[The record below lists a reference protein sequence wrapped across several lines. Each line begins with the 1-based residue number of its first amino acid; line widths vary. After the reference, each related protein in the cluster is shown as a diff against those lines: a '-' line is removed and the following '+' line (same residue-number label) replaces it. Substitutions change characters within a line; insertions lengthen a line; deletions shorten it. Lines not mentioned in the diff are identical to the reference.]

1 MKRIF
6 LRGRV
11 YLLSLSKR
19 LTEKKRKLFMKTSEA
34 GNRTIERGRALV
46 ATIKSDIISNKIVY
60 LMALPMLAF
69 YIIICYYPMYGA
81 TIAFRNYSPM
91 KGITQSPWVGLEH
104 FKSFFQSYY
113 FLRVIKN
120 TLMINI
126 YSLIFGFP
134 APIILAL
141 LINEVKSRMF
151 KRTVQT
157 ISYLPH
163 FISTIVV
170 CGMMIDFFSTNGVV
184 NDLIAALGGG
194 RSNLLMQPQLFQ
206 PLYVA
211 SGIWQD
217 AGWSAII
224 YLAALSAINVELY
237 EAAVIDGASRW
248 KQTLHVTIPG
258 IMPTIIIMLIL
269 RMGEM
274 MSVGYEKIILL
285 YNPLT
290 YETADV
296 ISSFVY
302 RKGLLEFSYSY
313 STAVGLFNS
322 LINFILLISANW
334 ISRRTNETSLW

>member
-1 MKRIF
+1 M
-6 LRGRV
+6 
-11 YLLSLSKR
+11 LSQSKR
-19 LTEKKRKLFMKTSEA
+19 LLGKEEKVIMKMSTT
-34 GNRTIERGRALV
+34 GNHINIGKGLTLLT
-46 ATIKSDIISNKIVY
+46 TIKSDLIGNKLVY
-60 LMALPMLAF
+60 LMALPMLA
-69 YIIICYYPMYGA
+69 YYLVICYYPMYGA
-81 TIAFRNYSPM
+81 SIAFRDYSPM
-91 KGITQSPWVGLEH
+91 KGISQSPWIGLEN
-104 FKSFFQSYY
+104 FTSFFHSYY
-113 FLRVIKN
+113 FLRVLKN

-141 LINEVKSRMF
+141 LINEVRSRTFKKS
-151 KRTVQT
+151 VQT

-163 FISTIVV
+163 FISTVV
-170 CGMMIDFFSTNGVV
+170 MCGMMIDFLSTNGVV
-184 NDLIAALGGG
+184 NDLIVALGGT

-206 PLYVA
+206 PLYVI

-217 AGWSAII
+217 AGWAAII
-224 YLAALSAINVELY
+224 YLAALSAINSELY
-237 EAAVIDGASRW
+237 EAAVIDGANRW
-248 KQTLHVTIPG
+248 KQTLSVTIPCL
-258 IMPTIIIMLIL
+258 MPTIIIMLIL

-290 YETADV
+290 YSTADV

-322 LINFILLISANW
+322 FLNFILLISANW
-334 ISRRTNETSLW
+334 ISRKTNETSLW